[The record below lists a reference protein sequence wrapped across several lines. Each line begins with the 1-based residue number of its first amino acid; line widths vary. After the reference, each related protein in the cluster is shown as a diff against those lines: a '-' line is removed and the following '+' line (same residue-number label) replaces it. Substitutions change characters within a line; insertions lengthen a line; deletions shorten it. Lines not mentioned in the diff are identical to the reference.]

1 MAITSGSLYLA
12 HLRDEIEAGRADEAG
27 GQFFRLAV
35 NLNKYRSSISA
46 TDVIRRG
53 IEILGGNGAMENF
66 SVLPRLLRDSVIFE
80 AWEGAHNTLL
90 AQSVRDIQ
98 QRKLH
103 EGACAKLA
111 ALFGEL
117 ELDDL
122 NKIRS
127 QGVFLVES
135 LREIFDSIQRGDA
148 HTASASIRFAVDR
161 MMYLFYVACLGREAQ
176 WEERQRGA
184 TDKLAV
190 IDWLWDNRIITRSIT
205 AEYYLQRIAEISA
218 TL

>member
-1 MAITSGSLYLA
+1 
-12 HLRDEIEAGRADEAG
+12 
-27 GQFFRLAV
+27 
-35 NLNKYRSSISA
+35 
-46 TDVIRRG
+46 
-53 IEILGGNGAMENF
+53 MENF

-90 AQSVRDIQ
+90 AQSIRDIQ

-117 ELDDL
+117 EMDGL
-122 NKIRS
+122 NEIRS
-127 QGVFLVES
+127 RGIFLVEA
-135 LREIFDSIQRGDA
+135 LRDMFDGIQRQDER
-148 HTASASIRFAVDR
+148 TASLSIRFAVDR
-161 MMYLFYVACLGREAQ
+161 MMYLFYVACIAREAQ

-184 TDKLAV
+184 TDKLAM
-190 IDWLWDNRIITRSIT
+190 IDWLWKNRIFDGIKSPE
-205 AEYYLQRIAEISA
+205 AYLRQIEEISA

>member
-1 MAITSGSLYLA
+1 
-12 HLRDEIEAGRADEAG
+12 
-27 GQFFRLAV
+27 
-35 NLNKYRSSISA
+35 
-46 TDVIRRG
+46 
-53 IEILGGNGAMENF
+53 MENF

-122 NKIRS
+122 NEIRS
-127 QGVFLVES
+127 HGVSLVES
-135 LREIFDSIQRGDA
+135 LREIFNTIQSRDA
-148 HTASASIRFAVDR
+148 HTASTVIRFAVDR
-161 MMYLFYVACLGREAQ
+161 TMYLFYVACLGREAQ
-176 WEERQRGA
+176 WEKRQRGA

-190 IDWLWDNRIITRSIT
+190 IDWLWRNKIIPGSILP
-205 AEYYLQRIAEISA
+205 EDYLRQIAEVSA

>member
-1 MAITSGSLYLA
+1 
-12 HLRDEIEAGRADEAG
+12 EIEAGSADEAG

-122 NKIRS
+122 NEIRRWGVSLVEALRVMFGVIQGRDEHTAAAFIRS
-127 QGVFLVES
+127 
-135 LREIFDSIQRGDA
+135 
-148 HTASASIRFAVDR
+148 AVDR
-161 MMYLFYVACLGREAQ
+161 MMYLFYVACLARE
-176 WEERQRGA
+176 
-184 TDKLAV
+184 
-190 IDWLWDNRIITRSIT
+190 
-205 AEYYLQRIAEISA
+205 
-218 TL
+218 